1 MQPYPAWH
9 TNATGNATRDTHH
22 TMALG
27 SAWFSLILPLLAT
40 GWLVFVQPMFVLP
53 PEVMYW
59 GLFACGVVSLLAG
72 CFAIS
77 GIGRRIEWAIMTPAL
92 LGIVFSAILSYVC
105 LGFGI
110 LGAGPP
116 NMNMLP
122 RGEGNVPAVR
132 HG

>member
-9 TNATGNATRDTHH
+9 TNANQGTHATHG
-22 TMALG
+22 TMAMC
-27 SAWFSLILPLLAT
+27 SAWVSLVLPLMAT
-40 GWLVFVQPMFVLP
+40 AWVMFAQPMLAVP
-53 PEVMYW
+53 PEYLYW

-72 CFAIS
+72 CYAIS
-77 GIGRRIEWAIMTPAL
+77 TIGRRIDWNLLTPAL
-92 LGIVFSAILSYVC
+92 LGIVFSAILSYIC

-116 NMNMLP
+116 NQNMFHRTDANP
-122 RGEGNVPAVR
+122 VNVR